1 MSIPVAPAADS
12 SQWWMQMLS
21 GRPSATAAAAAT
33 EGVDAAEAAA
43 DAVEAATPTQVE
55 QAVHEVNA
63 SLQNRSIGLRFEV
76 DEDTDKVIVK
86 VVERESGEVIRQIPS
101 EEVVRIAKVLGNAPG
116 MLMRQA
122 A

>member
-21 GRPSATAAAAAT
+21 GRPSAIGAPAAPQ
-33 EGVDAAEAAA
+33 GVDAAEAAA